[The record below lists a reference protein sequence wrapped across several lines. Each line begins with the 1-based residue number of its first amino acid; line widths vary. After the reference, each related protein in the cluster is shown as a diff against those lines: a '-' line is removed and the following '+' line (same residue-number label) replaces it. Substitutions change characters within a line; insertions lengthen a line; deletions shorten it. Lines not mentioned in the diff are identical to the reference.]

1 MDKSKPLRILAIV
14 FFVSGIWDIFA
25 GFVYSFQIGTIITEP
40 PIHRFFA
47 LFIASFLF
55 CFAYLQILSAFN
67 IRRYLLNIG
76 CVTIG
81 RIFYVILL
89 YGYILGIADFP
100 RTFWWTGI
108 VDLLWSCLYIGLTLI
123 SDEIRLK
130 DLFLPH
136 RGDKGSV

>member
-1 MDKSKPLRILAIV
+1 MIKRKSMKALSIT
-14 FFVSGIWDIFA
+14 FFLSGTWDIMA
-25 GFVYSFQIGTIITEP
+25 GLVYLFMIGTVFTEP
-40 PIHRFFA
+40 PVHRFYA

-81 RIFYVILL
+81 RIFYVVLL
-89 YGYILGIADFP
+89 FVYIFGTPAFP

-108 VDLLWSCLYIGLTLI
+108 VDLLWSALYIGLTLI
-123 SDEIRLK
+123 NDEIRLK
-130 DLFLPH
+130 DLFLPR
-136 RGDKGSV
+136 RGGNGSV

>member
-1 MDKSKPLRILAIV
+1 MIKSKLLKPLSII
-14 FFVSGIWDIFA
+14 FFLSGIWDIIA
-25 GFVYSFQIGTIITEP
+25 GLVYSFMIGTVFKEP
-40 PIHRFFA
+40 AVHRFYA

-81 RIFYVILL
+81 RILYVVLL
-89 YGYILGIADFP
+89 FAYIFGIPGFP

-108 VDLLWSCLYIGLTLI
+108 VDLLWSILYIMFTLT
-123 SDEIRLK
+123 SHEIRLK
-130 DLFLPH
+130 DLFLP
-136 RGDKGSV
+136 RLETTD